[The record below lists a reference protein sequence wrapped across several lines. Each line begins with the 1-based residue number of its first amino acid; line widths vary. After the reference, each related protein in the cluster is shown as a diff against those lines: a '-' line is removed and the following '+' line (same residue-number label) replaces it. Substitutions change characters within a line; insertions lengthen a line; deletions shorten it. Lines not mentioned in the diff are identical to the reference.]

1 MHRTIQYGC
10 TYVGTRMMVSH
21 MCSPTDMW
29 CVEPQQQGARPAPGL
44 SLAAACPFRVHAT
57 RELVATKVLRSHS
70 SPRHL
75 KTHTLYGAGR
85 DTKANLDGSPASN
98 QLRRR
103 QHDRPEKASD
113 KQATQRSGEGQRH
126 HGRAKQG
133 DERVVVSSRARD
145 HPDQCG
151 VRDDGDEG
159 RREGARLEQTRELA
173 EACGGVIAP
182 AWAMYATASMID
194 TRQSSPPA
202 RRSPSRAGGC
212 RCRCKQDRRQING
225 AQAPGRR
232 QSC

>member
-1 MHRTIQYGC
+1 
-10 TYVGTRMMVSH
+10 MMVSH
-21 MCSPTDMW
+21 MRSPTDMW

-98 QLRRR
+98 QLRQR
-103 QHDRPEKASD
+103 QHDRPEKATD

-126 HGRAKQG
+126 QGRAKQG